1 MFLTFSF
8 HHSNKGRTNLSCC
21 HEPAVRGCAEWL
33 IICSGLFGCLPLWA
47 SRTKQLPQQQKLIA
61 MITEALPSGA
71 VPRENSTHTP
81 TPLSQYAKETL
92 SRPKYIQWYNR
103 EAAESHRNMKLL
115 FLNIHA
121 HPIRCTVY
129 LTRSGSGINS
139 EISSNGVKTHRRV
152 CIGFVWRRL
161 GTYVSP
167 CVQGSALLNSKA
179 WECVLLFT
187 TRLRGLF
194 DMRKGS
200 VWQKPSYPLCP
211 CFCLGRLVISFSL
224 RAL

>member
-1 MFLTFSF
+1 MT
-8 HHSNKGRTNLSCC
+8 HH
-21 HEPAVRGCAEWL
+21 
-33 IICSGLFGCLPLWA
+33 LFGSVRVPSTVSQQDETITPA
-47 SRTKQLPQQQKLIA
+47 TKA
-61 MITEALPSGA
+61 NCHDNRSSALGA
-71 VPRENSTHTP
+71 IPRENSTHTP
-81 TPLSQYAKETL
+81 TPLSQYAKETI
-92 SRPKYIQWYNR
+92 SQPKYIQWYNR

-121 HPIRCTVY
+121 DPMRCTVY
-129 LTRSGSGINS
+129 LTRSGSGIIS

-211 CFCLGRLVISFSL
+211 CFCLGRLFISSL